1 MLETTQTAPPVFRL
15 QDGPSP
21 GRWDRLRLAWVVS
34 VGGGVLMA
42 LEILASRV
50 LAPHFG
56 SSVYVWGSIISV
68 FLAALSTGYVWG
80 GRLADRNPTLAGLGR
95 QLALAA
101 IAQGLLLLFARP
113 AVAWLAAATGNSNW
127 GTLVTTAL
135 LFGVP
140 SVMLGVISPYA
151 VRLKVEDHAHLGGTV
166 GGLYALSTAGSLA
179 GTLGCTFALVP
190 YLDLNEGLALLL
202 GLTAITSL
210 VALGAP
216 AFRREWA
223 AGLAA
228 AAMLL
233 LALGGAFRSGA
244 PPEGLLFEQMTP
256 YQTIQV
262 RDEGGVRSLTS
273 DSIDHG
279 AMNLE
284 TGITNL
290 SYPRVAAGAL
300 VLQPKID
307 SMLVLGLGAGFAG
320 THLQRYL
327 PELQADFVEIDP
339 AMAEVAKRF
348 FRFEEGP
355 KRKIH
360 IADARRFLDQSAGK
374 WDYIYCDTY
383 IGLSVPFHLTTRE
396 FLLEVRDHLEPG
408 GVFGLNLAGT
418 YEAPFPRAIY
428 RTVADVFPFVR
439 TYYVPGSGN
448 LLVLATADPP
458 PPGTDLQARA
468 HQLDA
473 QYGFDLPL
481 AQVLAKQNREKI
493 DFADTPILVDEF
505 APVDHLIHL
514 NAASMK

>member
-1 MLETTQTAPPVFRL
+1 MLEPTQTAPPVFRSSTGL
-15 QDGPSP
+15 ASGKY
-21 GRWDRLRLAWVVS
+21 DRLRLGWVVT

-80 GRLADRNPTLAGLGR
+80 GRLADRNPTLPGLGR

-127 GTLVTTAL
+127 GTLLTTAL

-151 VRLKVEDHAHLGGTV
+151 VRLKVDDHAHLGGTV

-179 GTLGCTFALVP
+179 GTLGCTFVLVP
-190 YLDLNEGLALLL
+190 YLDLDQGLALLL
-202 GLTAITSL
+202 ALTAITSL
-210 VALGAP
+210 IAIGSS
-216 AFRREWA
+216 FRREWV

-228 AAMLL
+228 AAMAL
-233 LALGGAFRSGA
+233 LALRGAAASGA
-244 PPEGLLFEQMTP
+244 PPDGLLYEQMTP

-262 RDEGGVRSLTS
+262 RDRDGVRSLTS
-273 DSIDHG
+273 DSIAHG
-279 AMNLE
+279 AMDLE
-284 TGITNL
+284 TGITTHA
-290 SYPRVAAGAL
+290 YPRMAAGAL
-300 VLQPKID
+300 VYQPKIE

-327 PELQADFVEIDP
+327 PGLEVDFVDIDP
-339 AMAEVAKRF
+339 VMAEVARRY
-348 FRFEEGP
+348 FRFEDGP
-355 KRKIH
+355 KRRVH
-360 IADARRFLDQSAGK
+360 IADARRFLDQSDRK

-396 FLLEVRDHLEPG
+396 FLLEVRDHLKPG
-408 GVFGLNLAGT
+408 GVFGLNLTGN
-418 YEAPFPRAIY
+418 YQAPFPRAIY
-428 RTVADVFPFVR
+428 RTVSDVFPHVR
-439 TYYVPGSGN
+439 TYNVPGLVN
-448 LLVLATADPP
+448 LLVLATSEPM
-458 PPGTDLQARA
+458 PPGTDLKARA
-468 HQLDA
+468 KELDS

-481 AQVLAKQNREKI
+481 EEALGQLTREKI
-493 DFADTPILVDEF
+493 DFTDTPVLVDGF
-505 APVDHLIHL
+505 APVDHLIH
-514 NAASMK
+514 MKAPELK